1 MGEAMTSNDGL
12 VERVARLEARA
23 EIFDC
28 VQRYARGMDRRDR
41 ALLRSAYHDDA
52 VDDHVGFVGPVDDFI
67 EWAFAYHST
76 QTRYQHYLLN
86 HTAEVNGNEAHTE
99 TYYLFVGTDRDPA
112 NHITL
117 SGGRYVD
124 RMERRDGRWA
134 IVDRVCVVEWNA
146 ESANLITEEIIAM
159 LTDVRGAT
167 HDQNDPS
174 YMRPLVAQRTSTSP

>member
-1 MGEAMTSNDGL
+1 MGQPVTADELN
-12 VERVARLEARA
+12 ERVARLEARA

-41 ALLRSAYHDDA
+41 QLLRSAYHDDA
-52 VDDHVGFVGPVDDFI
+52 VDDHVGFVGPVEEFI
-67 EWAFAYHST
+67 DWAFAYHST

-86 HTAEVNGNEAHTE
+86 HSAQVNGDEAHAE
-99 TYYLFVGTDRDPA
+99 TYYLFVGTDREPA

-124 RMERRDGRWA
+124 RLERRDGRWA

-146 ESANLITEEIIAM
+146 ESTNFLTEEIVAM
-159 LTDVRGAT
+159 LTDIKCAT
-167 HDQNDPS
+167 HDRRDPS
-174 YMRPLVAQRTSTSP
+174 YARPLVASRPSTDS